1 MSAAGSL
8 PSTPFQSQAP
18 VFSAPALASTPQ
30 LNVAVPFAAAP
41 QASPNPFLTPTHF
54 PGVPQPLNP
63 YVAAS
68 SLPATTMTGAPLL
81 TSRAPPL
88 LSALTNA
95 ASPPL
100 PGAMVAGQNECTSA
114 GGPPARHGEA
124 TPGFPPPGGSMTEGR
139 ASSPFRSG
147 ASQSAPSSASQS
159 APLGASLPALPSA
172 SQSAPLSAPLSAI
185 SSSSQPHVSVVT
197 PSRFPVTPFTVNS
210 ENFNFENSE
219 NFENSG
225 LSNPWPLP
233 AATESANDFLR
244 SMSGPALGGAATPR
258 ASVTSTQPPPE
269 APSVCLAPSD
279 VETLLSSEDPAL
291 DSSFTPLN
299 LNLPPVLEAVQQVA
313 ARVGARHPGY
323 LIPDSF
329 ILLAL
334 ELGRRQHGRLDVPSA
349 VLRLKPPASP
359 LSSSLGLIT
368 RLTLVPAA
376 VDALFYS
383 RLPPL
388 DRNSEGLREAMCL
401 LVEAAR
407 VQFPRSV
414 VSVHQIYYAVEFSRT
429 RDPARRID
437 LNVAFDALQPLSFV
451 DASPTASDWD
461 FVSINSLYADEL
473 SHSSDAALPA
483 TSPSRRRI
491 TPVPVPSFREVLQS
505 SLNQSSSGSSAN
517 NATPVPCATPPLPRG
532 TPPPSPAGR
541 RVSFQDLGY
550 QYRVGTKRQ
559 MPQDDARG
567 IARKAGDSE
576 DEEDLGDEDSEEEE
590 EEEEEDDDDDDY
602 TDNDD
607 DNASVV
613 STASHKR
620 KSSKTDSNEATLQLI
635 RTLIE
640 KINRSSNSS
649 ATLCKPPEFW
659 YNGEA
664 PKGGYF
670 LETFTRLYGL
680 YKNFVRITAST
691 DVSSASGEECGLTF
705 KNLITDDIERSVRSH
720 LGLMSDS
727 KWNSISNS
735 DLIKALKSNLGFKDK
750 DFYLS
755 QLEEFQLPSAL
766 SAPSKVFNA
775 FVTQTSDMLKIE
787 GEALQTD
794 VHLRKPTLKNLF
806 QQYVGK
812 HYRLNQWFHERS
824 FKSLSKS
831 IRHIM
836 RQYKKQHV
844 HDKRKVHESKQDA
857 RANGARSDFRGGKVE
872 SADAEVSRGDARRKA
887 DNRRGNRGRGRGG
900 DRHDGSRRGQGDSV
914 TSDHSSGSGFRGR
927 GGLRGGVNKFSGGSE
942 PRNSGKPDLRAAYA
956 AEDSMPRGRF
966 WHEKTSFCKDDN
978 CRCRFCQGCG
988 YHSTADDPGHDRPH
1002 CPNSKHADYVAAPK
1016 YFHEVHP
1023 GRKTALAPSSRP
1035 AKGNSVR
1042 DAPSTDQRDS
1052 PRSS

>member
-1 MSAAGSL
+1 M
-8 PSTPFQSQAP
+8 
-18 VFSAPALASTPQ
+18 
-30 LNVAVPFAAAP
+30 
-41 QASPNPFLTPTHF
+41 TPTHF
-54 PGVPQPLNP
+54 PGVPQPLNT

-68 SLPATTMTGAPLL
+68 SPPATTMIGAPPL
-81 TSRAPPL
+81 TSRTPPL

-100 PGAMVAGQNECTSA
+100 PGAMVAGQNECTRA

-124 TPGFPPPGGSMTEGR
+124 TSGFPPPGGSTTEGQALSLFR
-139 ASSPFRSG
+139 SSASLSSPL
-147 ASQSAPSSASQS
+147 SASQS
-159 APLGASLPALPSA
+159 AL
-172 SQSAPLSAPLSAI
+172 LSTSLSAI
-185 SSSSQPHVSVVT
+185 SSASQPHVSVVT

-219 NFENSG
+219 NFENPG
-225 LSNPWPLP
+225 LPNPRSLP
-233 AATESANDFLR
+233 VATESANDFLR
-244 SMSGPALGGAATPR
+244 SMSGPALGGAAALRPP
-258 ASVTSTQPPPE
+258 VTSTQPPPE
-269 APSVCLAPSD
+269 APFVCLAPSD

-299 LNLPPVLEAVQQVA
+299 LDLPSVLEAVQQVA
-313 ARVGARHPGY
+313 TRVGARHPGY

-349 VLRLKPPASP
+349 VFRLKPPASP

-401 LVEAAR
+401 LVDSAR

-429 RDPARRID
+429 RNPARHID

-461 FVSINSLYADEL
+461 FVSINSLYAEEL
-473 SHSSDAALPA
+473 GRSSDTALPA
-483 TSPSRRRI
+483 ASPSRRRI
-491 TPVPVPSFREVLQS
+491 TPVPVPSVREAPQS
-505 SLNQSSSGSSAN
+505 SLNQSPSGSSAN
-517 NATPVPCATPPLPRG
+517 GVTPMPCVTPPLPRD

-550 QYRVGTKRQ
+550 QYRVGTKRPLRTPQ
-559 MPQDDARG
+559 LPQDDARG
-567 IARKAGDSE
+567 TARNAGDSE

-590 EEEEEDDDDDDY
+590 EEEEEDDDDYNDD
-602 TDNDD
+602 DD

-620 KSSKTDSNEATLQLI
+620 KSSKMDSNEATLQLI

-664 PKGGYF
+664 PRGGYF

-691 DVSSASGEECGLTF
+691 DVNSAPGEECGLTF

-766 SAPSKVFNA
+766 SAPSKIFNA

-794 VHLRKPTLKNLF
+794 VHLRKPTLRNLF

-900 DRHDGSRRGQGDSV
+900 DRYDGSRRAQGDSV

-942 PRNSGKPDLRAAYA
+942 PRNNGKPDLRAAYA
-956 AEDSMPRGRF
+956 AEDSMLRGRF
-966 WHEKTSFCKDDN
+966 WHEKTSFCKDEN

-1002 CPNSKHADYVAAPK
+1002 CPHSKHADYVAAPK
-1016 YFHEVHP
+1016 YFHEVWA
-1023 GRKTALAPSSRP
+1023 GRKTALAPPSRP

-1042 DAPSTDQRDS
+1042 DAPSTDQLS
-1052 PRSS
+1052 